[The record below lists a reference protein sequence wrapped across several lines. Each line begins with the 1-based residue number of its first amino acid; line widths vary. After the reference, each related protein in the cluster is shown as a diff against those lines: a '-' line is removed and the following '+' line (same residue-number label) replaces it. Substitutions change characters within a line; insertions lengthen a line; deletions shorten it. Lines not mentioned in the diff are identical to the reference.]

1 MTWFL
6 QKTSFENPIPKCR
19 SCGPPLPSAILMVF
33 YIMCD
38 KMEDDFELHT
48 VKESIEVMKKLGD
61 DV

>member
-1 MTWFL
+1 MTRFL

-19 SCGPPLPSAILMVF
+19 SCGSPLATAILMVF

-48 VKESIEVMKKLGD
+48 VKEFIEAMEKLGD